1 MTRATM
7 ALLAAFVAIPATLP
21 AQDVKDFLGEWVST
35 IETQRGPATTT
46 YVFRMD
52 GDMLK
57 GTMSGRM
64 GETEIDEVT
73 YEDGTITF
81 NLTRNFQGN
90 SVTLTYTAK
99 IVDGAMQGTVSTPRG
114 EREFTATRVET

>member
-7 ALLAAFVAIPATLP
+7 ALLAAFVAIPAILP

-99 IVDGAMQGTVSTPRG
+99 IVDGTMQGTVSTPRG
-114 EREFTATRVET
+114 DREFTATRVET

>member
-1 MTRATM
+1 MPRATL
-7 ALLAAFVAIPATLP
+7 ALLAAFVATPATLP
-21 AQDVKDFLGEWVST
+21 AQDVEDFLGEWTST
-35 IETQRGPATTT
+35 IETQRGTATTT

-52 GDMLK
+52 GDVLK

-73 YEDGTITF
+73 YEDGTISF

-90 SVTLTYTAK
+90 SMTLTYTAK
-99 IVDGAMQGTVSTPRG
+99 IVEGVMQGTVSTPRG

>member
-7 ALLAAFVAIPATLP
+7 ALLAAFVAIPAILP

-52 GDMLK
+52 SDVLK

-114 EREFTATRVET
+114 DREFTATRVET

>member
-7 ALLAAFVAIPATLP
+7 ALLATFVAIPATLP

-35 IETQRGPATTT
+35 IETQRGTATTT